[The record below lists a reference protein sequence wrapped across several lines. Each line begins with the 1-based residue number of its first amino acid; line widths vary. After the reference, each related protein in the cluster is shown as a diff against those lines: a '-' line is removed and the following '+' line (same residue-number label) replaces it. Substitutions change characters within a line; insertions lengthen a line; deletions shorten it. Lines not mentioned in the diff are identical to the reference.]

1 MPRLWIIHREERAR
15 SAWIELLG
23 EPLASGHPGDL
34 RTFAEAET
42 PEVVVLGLAGDLEAE
57 LEFAHR
63 HAARLVGT
71 GWLVL
76 SAPAGLP
83 EAQRLFD
90 ALPAEFAPDTAGGSV
105 LRRHVEAL
113 AARRPAPTLSERG
126 RRDRLRERFVRWFAD
141 LDLPDALGATDP
153 KRVEVPLRVR
163 GEPGIG
169 RGLLAR
175 YVHWVGSGPP
185 PGPFVALPCVGI
197 GRIEELAQRAVVE
210 TGRLPGGH
218 HVTLCLEGVE
228 QLRPELQRAL
238 LGWIEHGPPAGLARA
253 PRLRWMALS
262 DERFDGDLDPDL
274 ERALAGFSCRLPPLT
289 QREGAVADF
298 VAATA
303 RAWCAARGERER
315 VFAPDA
321 VEVLRS
327 RPWPGNLRQLEAVLL
342 RTLAVSGS
350 TQIPALELRLD
361 PVRAPAR
368 PSEPTPAT
376 GPAETGAASLRRLA
390 AAVAREAG
398 APLGG
403 IRTLTR
409 MLPRRHHDPDYRE
422 QLMAR
427 VDADAARIQS
437 VLDALARLAALPPPS
452 PTRVDVS
459 ALLSGLLE
467 LRRAEIDERGLVVLE
482 ELDRE
487 HPFALADRD
496 QLRLAFETL
505 IQAALDWLSDSGEL
519 ALTTHHQVT
528 PGGAGSLRVRIRVR
542 QPAGDPGPQTEGSL
556 ATSVAEMVV
565 LAQAGH
571 FRQGPDVDGETSI
584 AIDLPAEP

>member
-1 MPRLWIIHREERAR
+1 MPTLWIVHREERAR
-15 SAWIELLG
+15 SAWVETLG

-34 RTFAEAET
+34 RTFAEAAT
-42 PEVVVLGLAGDLEAE
+42 PAVVVLGLAGDFEAE

-63 HAARLVGT
+63 HAARLT
-71 GWLVL
+71 ETRWLVL
-76 SAPAGLP
+76 AAPAELP

-90 ALPAEFAPDTAGGSV
+90 ALPAEFAPESAGGSV
-105 LRRHVEAL
+105 LRTHVEGL
-113 AARRPAPTLSERG
+113 AARRTAPALSERR
-126 RRDRLRERFVRWFAD
+126 RRDQLRERFVRWFAG
-141 LDLPDALGATDP
+141 LELPEVLGATDP
-153 KRVEVPLRVR
+153 KRVEVPLWVR
-163 GEPGIG
+163 GEPGTG

-185 PGPFVALPCVGI
+185 PGPFVALPCTGI
-197 GRIEELAQRAVVE
+197 ERIEELAGRAVVE
-210 TGRLPGGH
+210 TGRMPGGH

-238 LGWIEHGPPAGLARA
+238 LTWIEHGPPAGLSRA

-262 DERFDGDLDPDL
+262 DERFDGELDPDL
-274 ERALAGFSCRLPPLT
+274 ELALAGFTCRLPP
-289 QREGAVADF
+289 VAERDDALEDF
-298 VAATA
+298 VASTA
-303 RAWCAARGERER
+303 RAWCAARAERER
-315 VFAPDA
+315 IFAPDA
-321 VEVLRS
+321 VEALRS
-327 RPWPGNLRQLEAVLL
+327 RPWPGNLRELEAALH
-342 RTLAVSGS
+342 RTLAVSGP
-350 TQIPALELRLD
+350 TAIPALELRF
-361 PVRAPAR
+361 AR
-368 PSEPTPAT
+368 ESTPTPTASARRS
-376 GPAETGAASLRRLA
+376 GPPETGAASLRRLA

-409 MLPRRHHDPDYRE
+409 MLPRRHDDPDYRE

-427 VDADAARIQS
+427 VEADAARIQS
-437 VLDALARLAALPPPS
+437 VLDALERLAELPPPS

-487 HPFALADRD
+487 QPFAVADRE
-496 QLRLAFETL
+496 QLRLAFESL

-519 ALTTHHQVT
+519 TLATHHQRAPDGT
-528 PGGAGSLRVRIRVR
+528 HSLHVRMRVR
-542 QPAGDPGPQTEGSL
+542 QPAGAPGPQADGSL

-571 FRQGPDVDGETSI
+571 FRQGPDVDGDTSI
-584 AIDLPAEP
+584 SIELPAEP